1 MPKESQIYYSKCRIN
16 KDCGYIEKYD
26 YYPKQWL
33 PLKIIYMG
41 RFKWM
46 IFLLEKVMYKHSKIV
61 KN

>member
-46 IFLLEKVMYKHSKIV
+46 IFLLEKVDPQ
-61 KN
+61 